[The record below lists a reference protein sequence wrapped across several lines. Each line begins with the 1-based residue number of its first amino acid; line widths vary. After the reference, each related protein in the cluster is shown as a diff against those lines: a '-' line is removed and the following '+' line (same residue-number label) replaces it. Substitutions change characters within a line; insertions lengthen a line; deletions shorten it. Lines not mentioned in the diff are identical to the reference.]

1 VITMRVRRS
10 ILLTASVAASALV
23 LAGCAQPPSASPPAS
38 VAAIPALAQRAAS
51 VASTK
56 CKDGQ
61 NQVASLAPGSITT
74 DPATAGGSAT
84 LKRIKA
90 HGYLTVGTSGDVRLW
105 GATNPSTGNLEGFDI
120 DLLAEIAK
128 AAGVD
133 PARTVYKV
141 INYGER
147 LTALES
153 KSVDIVAHTMTINCD
168 RWQGTGSA
176 PNPINFSTEYYR
188 AGQKLLV
195 RKGSKLTRIQD
206 YQGQPVCVP
215 AASTNLANI
224 QNLGLK
230 IVALDVVGDCLVKF
244 QEGEVMAITGDDTVL
259 AGFAAQDP
267 YAQVVGAAFSQE
279 PYGLGINKDDSEFTR
294 WVNAVLQKLRTD
306 GTLTSIYTKTMGTVI
321 PGAPPAVPQPVYGRE
336 LSQLGR
342 S

>member
-1 VITMRVRRS
+1 VPS
-10 ILLTASVAASALV
+10 APVAAVPAVALH
-23 LAGCAQPPSASPPAS
+23 
-38 VAAIPALAQRAAS
+38 AAS
-51 VASTK
+51 VAGTK
-56 CKDGQ
+56 CKDGA
-61 NQVASLAPGSITT
+61 NQVASLAPGNITT
-74 DPATAGGSAT
+74 DPSTASGSAT
-84 LKRIKA
+84 MKRIKE

-133 PARTVYKV
+133 PQKTVYKV
-141 INYGER
+141 INYGQR

-153 KSVDIVAHTMTINCD
+153 KSVDVVAHTMTINCD

-176 PNPINFSTEYYR
+176 PNAINFSSEYYL

-195 RKGSKLTRIQD
+195 RKGSKATSIRD
-206 YQGQPVCVP
+206 YKGQPVCVP
-215 AASTNLANI
+215 SASTNLTNI

-267 YAQVVGAAFSQE
+267 YAEVVGKAFSEE
-279 PYGLGINKDDSEFTR
+279 PYGLGINQDDPEFTR
-294 WVNAVLQKLRTD
+294 WVNAVLEKLRTD
-306 GTLTSIYTKTMGTVI
+306 GTLTSIYNKTMGTVI
-321 PGAPPAVPQPVYGRE
+321 SGPAPAVPQPVYGRV
-336 LSQLGR
+336 LSALGR